1 MNAKYGYHLE
11 AKTVTKTFNT
21 VCTVTEAGD
30 ASNFRDG
37 IPEEQRLFEQ
47 LLSDYEPAVRPV
59 YNSSQTVV
67 VSFRLSF
74 YQIVDLVS
82 YFYVY
87 FLLLTVYNPKLYC
100 RGAQPAARGPHAA
113 ATGFCAA
120 PRRIR
125 MSPISTAPQG
135 TVNIVLNSGVLVMSA
150 TDISISIQHHAESA
164 CSSS

>member
-87 FLLLTVYNPKLYC
+87 ILLLTVYNPKL
-100 RGAQPAARGPHAA
+100 HWK
-113 ATGFCAA
+113 
-120 PRRIR
+120 
-125 MSPISTAPQG
+125 
-135 TVNIVLNSGVLVMSA
+135 V
-150 TDISISIQHHAESA
+150 
-164 CSSS
+164 